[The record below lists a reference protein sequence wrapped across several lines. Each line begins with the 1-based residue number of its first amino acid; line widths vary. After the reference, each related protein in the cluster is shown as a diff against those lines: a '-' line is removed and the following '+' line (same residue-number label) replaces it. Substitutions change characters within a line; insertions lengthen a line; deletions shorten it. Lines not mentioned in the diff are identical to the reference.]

1 MWLFQMSK
9 SLLDV
14 LKSSWDIQ
22 DYTKQLPLEE
32 NSHCDAHSS
41 IQLLCLE
48 SALHTGEDAGVEFMH
63 ILVD

>member
-1 MWLFQMSK
+1 MWLFKMSK
-9 SLLDV
+9 SLLDI

-41 IQLLCLE
+41 C
-48 SALHTGEDAGVEFMH
+48 SAWKVPCTLGKDAGIEFMH
-63 ILVD
+63 VLVD